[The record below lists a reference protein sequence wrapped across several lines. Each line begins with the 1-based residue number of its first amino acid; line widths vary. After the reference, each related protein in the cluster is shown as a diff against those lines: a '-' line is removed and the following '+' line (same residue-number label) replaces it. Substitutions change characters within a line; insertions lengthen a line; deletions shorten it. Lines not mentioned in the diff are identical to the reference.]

1 MKFVQG
7 HLYEI
12 EIFDSW
18 VCVVQFREKISKTY
32 HFNILAKTG
41 PLSQSPYLN
50 VAVSSLKGA
59 ACRIKELSVTD
70 LPLYMNLTVYPAMEK
85 ILAMGKTS
93 QRQLRLA
100 CRRTLNK
107 IPCKT

>member
-1 MKFVQG
+1 MRFSRG
-7 HLYEI
+7 RLYEI
-12 EIFDSW
+12 EIFDNWIS
-18 VCVVQFREKISKTY
+18 VVQFRQKVSQTY

-41 PLSQSPYLN
+41 PMSKSPYLT
-50 VAVSSLKGA
+50 VLEKSLKDLT
-59 ACRIKELSVTD
+59 CRVIEIQVND

-85 ILAMGKTS
+85 ILAMENPS

>member
-1 MKFVQG
+1 MRFSCG
-7 HLYEI
+7 RLYEI
-12 EIFDSW
+12 EIFDNW
-18 VCVVQFREKISKTY
+18 IAVVQFRQKVSHTY

-41 PLSQSPYLN
+41 PISSIPYLT
-50 VAVSSLKGA
+50 VLEKSLKDS
-59 ACRIKELSVTD
+59 ACRVKEIQVND

-85 ILAMGKTS
+85 ILAMGNPS

-107 IPCKT
+107 ISHKT